1 MAGATEAKPGAGS
14 KRFERR
20 PEPNRTPRVMQ
31 RRKFVPGED
40 AVARN
45 ADVAAKLLRDAAQ
58 FFLVIGEENPNMLV
72 RMKESAEVYEA
83 VADLVEEDPE
93 GDLEDDED

>member
-1 MAGATEAKPGAGS
+1 
-14 KRFERR
+14 
-20 PEPNRTPRVMQ
+20 
-31 RRKFVPGED
+31 
-40 AVARN
+40 VARN

-58 FFLVIGEENPNMLV
+58 FFLAIGEENPNMRV

>member
-1 MAGATEAKPGAGS
+1 M
-14 KRFERR
+14 
-20 PEPNRTPRVMQ
+20 
-31 RRKFVPGED
+31 
-40 AVARN
+40 ARN

-83 VADLVEEDPE
+83 VADLVE
-93 GDLEDDED
+93 GGSSRGRS